1 VCYITN
7 NNQAIKINLCKE
19 QYICKDTA
27 TGLLQTLLQAM
38 LQAMLQSYR
47 HCYRATDTA
56 TELQELLQAMP
67 RTLAGVDTRVKA

>member
-1 VCYITN
+1 MCYITN

-27 TGLLQTLLQAM
+27 TGLLQTLLQVLAM
-38 LQAMLQSYR
+38 LQAMLQS
-47 HCYRATDTA
+47 YRATDTA